1 MRRPWGL
8 PADLF
13 TDWSLRE
20 LEACRQRVA
29 VEAPHELR
37 RHPEATRHVW
47 LAAYAHL
54 RGRAVTDTLVDLLI
68 ETVHHIGARAEHK
81 VEQELLDDLKR
92 VGGKQ
97 SLLLVQLAG
106 LIDWARFAAAF
117 GPLYAEPGR
126 PGLPPR
132 LMVGLPLLKHMK

>member
-68 ETVHHIGARAEHK
+68 ETVHHRPGRAQGAGA
-81 VEQELLDDLKR
+81 
-92 VGGKQ
+92 
-97 SLLLVQLAG
+97 AG
-106 LIDWARFAAAF
+106 RPQACRRQ
-117 GPLYAEPGR
+117 AEPPVR
-126 PGLPPR
+126 PGRRRRRETGRHRPR
-132 LMVGLPLLKHMK
+132 GAVPRGGRTNAP